1 MYNVGL
7 SILTTSPHPELQ
19 TTIMENSV
27 LPAPPPPL
35 VTLDTTDT
43 IDDAIVELDAAI
55 EALSK
60 RRQELLQRRNALS
73 LIGRLFPELI
83 AEIFELAA
91 TEPLAFYKASVYPR
105 WKTLV
110 PHVANVR
117 SVLTFSHVSRQFRG
131 IALSTP
137 TLWSA
142 PPFSTH
148 KGLTNLA
155 LQRSAGASLS
165 IALRPTPHGFMERDV
180 QFSNSNM
187 LENLATTRDLWL
199 PPGSW
204 PNWMNALPTA
214 TGLRNFCAQLQNTRL
229 FPIDRLNTE
238 HLTTL
243 ALAGTGVHLSPL
255 GSSEAVFPWLQRLD
269 LCLTQPLQ
277 SDRTLV
283 LRILERAVSL
293 TEFALRLDYSSRMIH
308 LSPEDSSPP
317 SDLDTP
323 PLVRPGIRDI
333 ELLGPILFNVALLRQ
348 LRLSATCAV
357 RLSSPDGALTIGPQ
371 ESRAL
376 LECIAQHLA
385 GAGCRPRH
393 LTVEAVPPYMVDT
406 LFRWTPDGA
415 AAEAGT
421 GSLCFGLLEMASMR
435 SGVNWTSLT
444 SLHLDVQP
452 RDYEAL
458 FREGRGLHHIL
469 LDAQVDTLVIC
480 VNLCEHVFADRHA
493 LRPDTSPPF
502 PRLRLLR
509 LIFPETE
516 NTKPAQCESVPT
528 WSTSVHQLLARRTAD
543 GYPLETLV
551 VETWGDFRST
561 LQISS
566 TSASLVQ
573 YVSMI

>member
-1 MYNVGL
+1 MDYSTL
-7 SILTTSPHPELQ
+7 L
-19 TTIMENSV
+19 
-27 LPAPPPPL
+27 APPPS
-35 VTLDTTDT
+35 VTPDTTDA
-43 IDDAIVELDAAI
+43 IDDAIVGLDAAI

-60 RRQELLQRRNALS
+60 RRQELLQRRNTLS
-73 LIGRLFPELI
+73 FFGRLFPELI
-83 AEIFELAA
+83 AEIFGLAA
-91 TEPLAFYKASVYPR
+91 TEPLAFYKDSKIPR
-105 WKTLV
+105 WKTLL

-131 IALSTP
+131 VALSTP

-148 KGLTNLA
+148 KGLTKLA
-155 LQRSAGASLS
+155 LPRSGGASLS
-165 IALRPTPHGFMERDV
+165 IAPRLISRGYMELEDPYSHSHIV
-180 QFSNSNM
+180 
-187 LENLATTRDLWL
+187 ENLTAARDLWL

-204 PNWMNALPTA
+204 PNLINALPTA
-214 TGLRNFCAQLQNTRL
+214 AGLRSFCAELQNTRL

-255 GSSEAVFPWLQRLD
+255 GSSEAMFPRLQRLA

-277 SDRTLV
+277 SDFTVV

-293 TEFALRLDYSSRMIH
+293 TEFAFRVIESSRMRH
-308 LSPEDSSPP
+308 LRPEDSPPP
-317 SDLDTP
+317 SDLDTA

-348 LRLSATCAV
+348 LRLSAACTV
-357 RLSSPDGALTIGPQ
+357 RLSVHTGALPTGPP
-371 ESRAL
+371 ESNAL
-376 LECIAQHLA
+376 LDCVAQYMA
-385 GAGCRPRH
+385 DAGCQPRH
-393 LTVEAVPPYMVDT
+393 LAVENTSPDIVDT
-406 LFRWTPDGA
+406 SFQWTPDGA

-421 GSLCFGLLEMASMR
+421 GRLCFGLLEMASMGP
-435 SGVNWTSLT
+435 GVSWTALT
-444 SLHLDVQP
+444 SLHLDIQP

-469 LDAQVDTLVIC
+469 LDAPLDTLVIW
-480 VNLCEHVFADRHA
+480 VELCERVFADRHA

-502 PRLRLLR
+502 PLLRLLR
-509 LIFPETE
+509 LIFTETDH
-516 NTKPAQCESVPT
+516 TKPAQCESVST
-528 WSTSVHQLLARRTAD
+528 WSTSAHQLLARRTAD

-561 LQISS
+561 LQILS

-573 YVSMI
+573 YVSMM

>member
-1 MYNVGL
+1 MDYSTL
-7 SILTTSPHPELQ
+7 L
-19 TTIMENSV
+19 
-27 LPAPPPPL
+27 APPPS
-35 VTLDTTDT
+35 VTPDTTDA

-60 RRQELLQRRNALS
+60 RRQELLQRRNSLS
-73 LIGRLFPELI
+73 FFGRLYPELI
-83 AEIFELAA
+83 SEIFELAA
-91 TEPLAFYKASVYPR
+91 TEPLAFYTQSVIPR

-117 SVLTFSHVSRQFRG
+117 SILTLSHVSRQFRG

-155 LQRSAGASLS
+155 LQRSAGAPLS
-165 IALRPTPHGFMERDV
+165 ISLRPTPRGFVERDV

-214 TGLRNFCAQLQNTRL
+214 TGLRSFCAQLQNTRL

-243 ALAGTGVHLSPL
+243 ALAGTDVHLSPL
-255 GSSEAVFPWLQRLD
+255 GSSEAMFPRLQRLA
-269 LCLTQPLQ
+269 LHLKQSLQ
-277 SDRTLV
+277 NDFTLV
-283 LRILERAVSL
+283 LRILKRAVSL
-293 TEFALRLDYSSRMIH
+293 TEFSVRVDESSRTRFLGLID
-308 LSPEDSSPP
+308 SPPP
-317 SDLDTP
+317 SDLDFR

-348 LRLSATCAV
+348 LRLPAACAV
-357 RLSSPDGALTIGPQ
+357 RLSVHTGALTTGPP
-371 ESRAL
+371 ESNIL
-376 LECIAQHLA
+376 LECVAQHLA

-393 LTVEAVPPYMVDT
+393 LTVEATSPDVVDT
-406 LFRWTPDGA
+406 FFQWTPDGA
-415 AAEAGT
+415 AAQAGT
-421 GSLCFGLLEMASMR
+421 GSLCFGLLEMDSMR
-435 SGVNWTSLT
+435 PGVNWTSLT
-444 SLHLDVQP
+444 SLHLDMPP

-458 FREGRGLHHIL
+458 FREGRGLYHIL
-469 LDAQVDTLVIC
+469 LDAQLDTLVIW
-480 VNLCEHVFADRHA
+480 VELCERVLADRHA

-509 LIFPETE
+509 LIFTETD
-516 NTKPAQCESVPT
+516 NTKPAECESV
-528 WSTSVHQLLARRTAD
+528 ST
-543 GYPLETLV
+543 
-551 VETWGDFRST
+551 
-561 LQISS
+561 
-566 TSASLVQ
+566 
-573 YVSMI
+573 